1 MKVLVSIPEGSTRNG
16 FLDEGSIKILEDNFD
31 VVYNETGKN
40 YNQAQLAEAI
50 KDVDVLI
57 TGWGFASCIDGPLHD
72 NPSLKMIA
80 HTAGSVGDLV
90 DAEAYDK
97 GITIVSGNK
106 LFAESVAEGTIA
118 YMMAAL
124 RKIPTEVYGLKE
136 GLWRHPEVPATK
148 GLLDRE
154 IGIIGYGMISQN
166 LMKMLQVFRCRFK
179 IYSQF
184 PMDEEFLKSVN
195 ATKVDT
201 LEEIFSTCSIVSLHS
216 ALNEKT
222 RNLIGKEHFDLLPE
236 GALFVNT
243 ARGAIIRQKEM
254 EQFLVERPDVTAIL
268 DVYAPEPPEADNVMR
283 SLKNVYL
290 MPHRGGPTNDRYPHI
305 GRKVVEDIVHFA
317 KGEPLELEITR
328 EYASRMTKQSH

>member
-16 FLDEGSIKILEDNFD
+16 FLDEGSIKLLEDNFD

-72 NPSLKMIA
+72 NTSLKMIA

-148 GLLDRE
+148 GILDRE

-166 LMKMLQVFRCRFK
+166 LMRMLQVFRCRFK

-268 DVYAPEPPEADNVMR
+268 DVYSPEPPEADNVMR

-290 MPHRGGPTNDRYPHI
+290 MPHRGGPTNDRFPHI
-305 GRKVVEDIVHFA
+305 GRKVVEDIVHFS

>member
-1 MKVLVSIPEGSTRNG
+1 MKVLVSIPANGTRDG
-16 FLDEGSIKILEDNFD
+16 FLDAGSIKLLEDNFD
-31 VVYNETGKN
+31 VVYNDTGKN
-40 YNQAQLAEAI
+40 YNQEQLAEAI

-57 TGWGFASCIDGPLHD
+57 TGWGFASCIDGPLH
-72 NPSLKMIA
+72 NNTSLKMIA

-90 DAEAYDK
+90 DFEAYDK
-97 GITIVSGNK
+97 GIKIVSGNK

-136 GLWRHPEVPATK
+136 GLWRHPEVPSTK

-166 LMKMLQVFRCRFK
+166 LMRMLQVFRCRFK
-179 IYSQF
+179 IFSQF

-222 RNLIGKEHFDLLPE
+222 KGLIGKEHFDLLPE

-268 DVYAPEPPEADNVMR
+268 DVYSPEPPEADNVMR

-290 MPHRGGPTNDRYPHI
+290 MPHRGGPTNDRFPHI
-305 GRKVVEDIVHFA
+305 GRKVVEDIIHFA

>member
-1 MKVLVSIPEGSTRNG
+1 MKVLVSIPAGGTRDG
-16 FLDEGSIKILEDNFD
+16 FLDAGSIKLLEDNFD

-40 YNQAQLAEAI
+40 YNQEQLTEAI

-57 TGWGFASCIDGPLHD
+57 TGWGFASCIDGPLHS
-72 NPSLKMIA
+72 NTSLKMIA

-166 LMKMLQVFRCRFK
+166 LMKMLQVFRCKFK
-179 IYSQF
+179 IFSQF

-222 RNLIGKEHFDLLPE
+222 KGLIGKEHFNLLPE

-254 EQFLVERPDVTAIL
+254 EEFLVERPDVTAIL
-268 DVYAPEPPEADNVMR
+268 DVYSPEPPEADNVMR

-305 GRKVVEDIVHFA
+305 GRKVVEDIIHFA

>member
-16 FLDEGSIKILEDNFD
+16 FLDEGSIKLLEDNFD

-72 NPSLKMIA
+72 NTSLKMIA

>member
-1 MKVLVSIPEGSTRNG
+1 MKVLVSIPAGGTRDG
-16 FLDEGSIKILEDNFD
+16 FLDAGSIKLLEDNFD

-40 YNQAQLAEAI
+40 YNQEQLTEAI
-50 KDVDVLI
+50 KDVDVLV
-57 TGWGFASCIDGPLHD
+57 TGWGFASCIDGPLH
-72 NPSLKMIA
+72 NNTSLKMIA

-166 LMKMLQVFRCRFK
+166 LMKMLQVFRCKFK
-179 IYSQF
+179 IFSQF

-254 EQFLVERPDVTAIL
+254 EKFLVERPDVTAIL
-268 DVYAPEPPEADNVMR
+268 DVYSPEPPEADNVMR

>member
-1 MKVLVSIPEGSTRNG
+1 MKVLVSIPAGGTRDG
-16 FLDEGSIKILEDNFD
+16 FLDAGSIKLLEDNFD

-40 YNQAQLAEAI
+40 YNQEQLTEAI
-50 KDVDVLI
+50 KDVDVLV
-57 TGWGFASCIDGPLHD
+57 TGWGFASCIDGPLH
-72 NPSLKMIA
+72 NNTSLKMIA

-166 LMKMLQVFRCRFK
+166 LMKMLQVFRCKFK
-179 IYSQF
+179 IFSQF

-222 RNLIGKEHFDLLPE
+222 KGLIGKEHFDLLPE

-254 EQFLVERPDVTAIL
+254 EKFLVERPDVTAIL
-268 DVYAPEPPEADNVMR
+268 DVYSPEPPEADNVMR

>member
-1 MKVLVSIPEGSTRNG
+1 MKVLVSIPAGATRDG
-16 FLDEGSIKILEDNFD
+16 FLDEGSIKLLEDNFE

-40 YNQAQLAEAI
+40 YNQQTLAEAI

-57 TGWGFASCIDGPLHD
+57 TGWGFASCIDGPLH
-72 NPSLKMIA
+72 NNTSLKMIA

-90 DAEAYDK
+90 DSEAYDK

-166 LMKMLQVFRCRFK
+166 LMKMLQVFRCKFK
-179 IYSQF
+179 IFSQF

-268 DVYAPEPPEADNVMR
+268 DVYTPEPPEADNVMR

-305 GRKVVEDIVHFA
+305 GRAVVEDIIHFA
-317 KGEPLELEITR
+317 KGEPLKLEITR

>member
-72 NPSLKMIA
+72 NTSLKMIA

>member
-1 MKVLVSIPEGSTRNG
+1 MKVLVSIPAGGTRDG
-16 FLDEGSIKILEDNFD
+16 FLDAGSIKLLEDNFD

-40 YNQAQLAEAI
+40 YNQEQLTEAI
-50 KDVDVLI
+50 KDVDVLV
-57 TGWGFASCIDGPLHD
+57 TGWGFASCIDGPLH
-72 NPSLKMIA
+72 NNTSLKMIA

-166 LMKMLQVFRCRFK
+166 LMKMLQVFRCKFK
-179 IYSQF
+179 IFSQF

-222 RNLIGKEHFDLLPE
+222 KGLIGKEHFDLLPE

-254 EQFLVERPDVTAIL
+254 EKFLVERPDVTAIL
-268 DVYAPEPPEADNVMR
+268 DVYSPEPPEADNVMR

-317 KGEPLELEITR
+317 NGEPLELEITR

>member
-1 MKVLVSIPEGSTRNG
+1 MKVLVSIPAGGTRDA
-16 FLDEGSIKILEDNFD
+16 FLDAGSIKLLEDNFD

-40 YNQAQLAEAI
+40 YNQEQLTEAI
-50 KDVDVLI
+50 KDVDVLV
-57 TGWGFASCIDGPLHD
+57 TGWGFASCIDGPLH
-72 NPSLKMIA
+72 NNTSLKMIA

-90 DAEAYDK
+90 DTEAYDK

-166 LMKMLQVFRCRFK
+166 LMKMLQVFRCKFK
-179 IYSQF
+179 IFSQF

-216 ALNEKT
+216 ALNEK
-222 RNLIGKEHFDLLPE
+222 NKGLIGKEHFDLLPE

-268 DVYAPEPPEADNVMR
+268 DVYSPEPPEADNVMR

-305 GRKVVEDIVHFA
+305 GRKVVEDIIHFA

>member
-1 MKVLVSIPEGSTRNG
+1 MKVLVSIPAGGTRDG
-16 FLDEGSIKILEDNFD
+16 FLDAGSIKLLEDNFD
-31 VVYNETGKN
+31 VVYNDTGKN
-40 YNQAQLAEAI
+40 YNQEQLAEAI

-57 TGWGFASCIDGPLHD
+57 TGWGFASCIDGPLH
-72 NPSLKMIA
+72 NNTSLKMIA

-90 DAEAYDK
+90 DTEAYDK

-166 LMKMLQVFRCRFK
+166 LMKMLQVFRCKFK
-179 IYSQF
+179 IFSQF

-222 RNLIGKEHFDLLPE
+222 KGLIGKEHFNLLPE

-254 EQFLVERPDVTAIL
+254 EEFLVERPDVTAIL
-268 DVYAPEPPEADNVMR
+268 DVYSPEPPEADNVMR

-305 GRKVVEDIVHFA
+305 GRKVVEDIIHFA

>member
-16 FLDEGSIKILEDNFD
+16 FLDEGSIKLLEDNFD

-72 NPSLKMIA
+72 NTSLKMIA

-97 GITIVSGNK
+97 GIKIVSGNK

-268 DVYAPEPPEADNVMR
+268 DVYSPEPPEADNVMR

>member
-1 MKVLVSIPEGSTRNG
+1 MKVLVSIPAGGTRDG
-16 FLDEGSIKILEDNFD
+16 FLDAGSIKLLEDNFD

-40 YNQAQLAEAI
+40 YNQEQLTEAI
-50 KDVDVLI
+50 KDVDVLV
-57 TGWGFASCIDGPLHD
+57 TGWGFASCIDGPLH
-72 NPSLKMIA
+72 NNTSLKMIA

-166 LMKMLQVFRCRFK
+166 LMKMLQVFRCKFK
-179 IYSQF
+179 IFSQF

-222 RNLIGKEHFDLLPE
+222 KGLIGKEHFNLLPE

-254 EQFLVERPDVTAIL
+254 EEFLVERPDVTAIL
-268 DVYAPEPPEADNVMR
+268 DVYSPEPPEADNVMR

-305 GRKVVEDIVHFA
+305 GRKVVEDIIHFA